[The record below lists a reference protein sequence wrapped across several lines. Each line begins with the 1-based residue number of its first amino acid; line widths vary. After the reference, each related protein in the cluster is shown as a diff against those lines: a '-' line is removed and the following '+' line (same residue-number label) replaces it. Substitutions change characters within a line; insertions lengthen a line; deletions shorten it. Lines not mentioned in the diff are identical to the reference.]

1 MVLNSRVIA
10 NPSPTAHASGGA
22 AVPQRRFTVPAA
34 KPPQVLQ
41 SGHAPAQLSF
51 CFTRS

>member
-1 MVLNSRVIA
+1 MSVTM
-10 NPSPTAHASGGA
+10 PTSQRAPAPRPVT
-22 AVPQRRFTVPAA
+22 AVAA

-51 CFTRS
+51 TFTRW